1 MNRRHKNQALN
12 KYPAD
17 IHDSTFMKVIC
28 TFCNSVVRKTS
39 ENPDMIS
46 HGVCLSCYREIMR
59 TYRFDVKKYLDML
72 DAPVFLVDDDVNILA
87 ANTQAISL
95 AKKPLA
101 EIKGQICGTVLEC
114 INAYLPEGC
123 GKTPQCPDCT
133 IREAVNETYRTETPV
148 TPPPGFIYPECRRE
162 KRENRCAGFHEKR
175 RECRS
180 FKA

>member
-1 MNRRHKNQALN
+1 MR
-12 KYPAD
+12 
-17 IHDSTFMKVIC
+17 VIC
-28 TFCNSVVRKTS
+28 TFCNSVVRETP

-46 HGVCLSCYREIMR
+46 HGVCLSCYRAIMR

-87 ANTQAISL
+87 ANTLAISL

-148 TPPPGFIYPECRRE
+148 TRRPASFTRNAGDAKE
-162 KRENRCAGFHEKR
+162 KIDVLVSTRKDGNVVLLKLEPSATV
-175 RECRS
+175 
-180 FKA
+180 